1 MKHSIKYII
10 SILLLITFAKCDK
23 EPVHPIAIS
32 VTNKGVSSVDYTS
45 IIIQFSISG
54 TAYKAGVLYGTEQEL
69 ATNIQILYTDK
80 AEGELSV
87 QLKDLEQGTEYF
99 YKIFAEDKKGNK
111 IYSDIKNFITKS
123 SSVTTGDASDI
134 TYNSATVS
142 LSFSG
147 ANIKEAGIIYT
158 TDELCKDNILIMSNS
173 ELIDTSLKFDLKDII
188 PGTTYYYKAY
198 IKYQN
203 GIIVYGEIKSFQTV
217 EQYLRVSTESIEV
230 TAEGGIHNFSIEA
243 KNVEWEIT
251 CDQQWCEIN
260 PSSGSENAVV
270 NIKIEQNILAD
281 NRKANIKIQHLD
293 NIQTIV
299 VKQDAD
305 PIPEGLFTLST
316 LARSI
321 DPEGDQYCYFTITSK
336 SSWSVFSDQKWCK
349 IQTSSG
355 FGNGIIY
362 YTVEPNN
369 SSQCR
374 IAKITIKDNVGV
386 KQHLVI
392 QDMKNNPIKKFC
404 DVIIGT
410 NISNIGFEIITPGP
424 WTIYADQDWC
434 IISDKDYGN
443 SGDKVNIKLD
453 YNYTKKDKIAFI
465 TVESGQYR
473 STRIQVQYKQNK
485 SSEIKIPEIEMVKVE
500 GGSFLFNNK
509 YLVNLDSYYIGKY
522 EITQEQW
529 SNIIGNKNSE
539 FQGDDLPIEMIHCSD
554 IQEFINKLNKLT
566 GKKYRLPT
574 EAEWEYAALGGNKSK
589 GYTYSG
595 SNYFN
600 EVGWLVRG
608 GNTTVFKG
616 QKQPNELGI
625 YDMTGNVGE
634 FCSDWYS
641 SPLVISDRNNPQGP
655 LTGTE
660 KVVKGQGNMTIIGRR
675 SMHPETTCSN
685 SVGFRLVLD
694 N

>member
-1 MKHSIKYII
+1 MKYSIKYVILVIFLITLVKCDEEPEAPLTI
-10 SILLLITFAKCDK
+10 SI
-23 EPVHPIAIS
+23 
-32 VTNKGVSSVDYTS
+32 TNKDVSSVYYTS
-45 IIIQFSISG
+45 IIIQFNISG
-54 TAYKAGVLYGTEQEL
+54 FAYKAGVLYGTEQEL
-69 ATNIQILYTDK
+69 ATNTQILYSDK
-80 AEGELSV
+80 AEGDLSV

-99 YKIFAEDKKGNK
+99 YKVFAEDKKGNK
-111 IYSDIKNFITKS
+111 IYSEIKNFITKS
-123 SSVTTGDASDI
+123 SYVTTGDANDI
-134 TYNSATVS
+134 TFNSATVS

-147 ANIKEAGIIYT
+147 VSIQEAGIIYT
-158 TDELCKDNILIMSNS
+158 RDELCKDSILIMSNS
-173 ELIDTSLKFDLKDII
+173 NFIGFNLKFDLKDLIS
-188 PGTTYYYKAY
+188 GTTYYYKSY
-198 IKYQN
+198 IKYEN
-203 GIIVYGEIKSFQTV
+203 GEITYGEIKSFQTV
-217 EQYLRVSTESIEV
+217 EQYLKVSTESIEV
-230 TAEGGIHNFSIEA
+230 TAEGGVYNFSIEA

-305 PIPEGLFTLST
+305 SSPEGLFTLST

-321 DPEGDQYCYFTITSK
+321 DPDGDQYCYFTIASK

-349 IQTSSG
+349 IQTDSG

-374 IAKITIKDNVGV
+374 IAKIAIKDNVGV

-392 QDMKNNPIKKFC
+392 QDMKNNPIKNFSG
-404 DVIIGT
+404 VGIGT
-410 NISNIGFEIITPGP
+410 NISGIGFEIISPGP
-424 WTIYADQDWC
+424 WTIYANQDWC
-434 IISDKDYGN
+434 IISDKDSGN
-443 SGDKVNIKLD
+443 SGDRVNIKLD
-453 YNYTKKDKIAFI
+453 YNYTKKDKIVFI
-465 TVESGQYR
+465 TVESGQYL

-485 SSEIKIPEIEMVKVE
+485 SSEIIIPEIEMVKVE

-529 SNIIGNKNSE
+529 SNIMGNKYSE
-539 FQGDDLPIEMIHCSD
+539 FQGDDLPIEMIYWCN

-641 SPLVISDRNNPQGP
+641 SPLAKSNMNNPQGP
-655 LTGTE
+655 STGTE
-660 KVVKGQGNMTIIGRR
+660 KVIKGWGKMNIIGRT
-675 SMHPETTCSN
+675 SMHPETSCSN
-685 SVGFRLVLD
+685 TVGFRLVLD